1 MTTAVVGAGVVA
13 MVTGTV
19 MPERS
24 SDPSN
29 LALADASALQADAD
43 RAKAGERANRSDA
56 NRAGTGGVTGVGATA
71 AVGAP
76 DIYFLPLHD
85 YTLSSTFGQ
94 RWGRAHTGIDLA
106 APAGT
111 HYHAVARGKVVLA
124 RWYGGYGYCI
134 IVDHGGGIS
143 SVYGHSS
150 RMRVQEGDIVEAG
163 QHIGDVGNTGHSFG
177 NHLHFEIRIDNVPKE
192 PIAWLR
198 EHGADVPGK
207 RDPLTQ

>member
-19 MPERS
+19 MPDRP
-24 SDPSN
+24 DPSN
-29 LALADASALQADAD
+29 LALADAGALQADAD
-43 RAKAGERANRSDA
+43 RAKVAERANRADA
-56 NRAGTGGVTGVGATA
+56 GRGTGGVGATA
-71 AVGAP
+71 EVGAP
-76 DIYFLPLHD
+76 DVYFLPLHD
-85 YTLSSTFGQ
+85 YTLSSTFGT
-94 RWGRAHTGIDLA
+94 RWGRPHTGVDLA
-106 APAGT
+106 APHGT

-134 IVDHGGGIS
+134 IIDHGGGIS

-150 RMRVQEGDIVEAG
+150 QLKVREGDIVEAG
-163 QHIGDVGNTGHSFG
+163 QYIGDVGDTGHSFG
-177 NHLHFEIRIDNVPKE
+177 DHLHMEIRVRNVPVE

-198 EHGADVPGK
+198 DHGADILGK